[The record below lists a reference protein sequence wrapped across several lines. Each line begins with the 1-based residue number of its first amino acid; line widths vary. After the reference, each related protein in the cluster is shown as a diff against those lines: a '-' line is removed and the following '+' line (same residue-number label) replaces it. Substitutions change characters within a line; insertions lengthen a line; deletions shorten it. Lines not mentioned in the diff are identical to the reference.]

1 MCSSHQILAFIR
13 LLWYTVLNIS
23 KNVTRWYPG
32 KYLIAFTREV
42 LQGGKKKKTWLKAS
56 ANFYGVNIPM
66 MANFKLP
73 HDVSTRGSGERWA
86 YCMWAS
92 SSISLIFYHALGP
105 LVTWFFKIEITQK
118 FNSILYM
125 GETQENWVTH
135 QNGWSPPLSYHLLLK
150 TIILWER
157 FFIGLIW
164 ITCHSHV
171 Q

>member
-1 MCSSHQILAFIR
+1 MHEDFKEENHLKRAER
-13 LLWYTVLNIS
+13 
-23 KNVTRWYPG
+23 
-32 KYLIAFTREV
+32 
-42 LQGGKKKKTWLKAS
+42 KKKKTWLKAS
-56 ANFYGVNIPM
+56 ANFYGVNIPT

-86 YCMWAS
+86 YYMWAS
-92 SSISLIFYHALGP
+92 CSISLICYHALGP

-150 TIILWER
+150 AIISWER
-157 FFIGLIW
+157 FFVGLIW

-171 Q
+171 QSFQLEGWAAMVDKPGA